1 MNGYGKKLK
10 WMIKSAGY
18 SQKDFAVILGVSE
31 STLSRWIMKDVP
43 ELDGIVAVCG
53 ALNVPL
59 AKFFAEK
66 NDVSLVLSDSE
77 KELLSIFKVIRPEK
91 QAAVIEFLRQIVQ

>member
-1 MNGYGKKLK
+1 
-10 WMIKSAGY
+10 
-18 SQKDFAVILGVSE
+18 
-31 STLSRWIMKDVP
+31 
-43 ELDGIVAVCG
+43 
-53 ALNVPL
+53 L